1 MKILIVGYG
10 AHAKR
15 RIIPALKKIEQISE
29 IHLISDRD
37 LSKDDIGEV
46 KIFNYSELKNID
58 VTYDLILISNYPVK
72 HMDLFKKVKNFGS
85 KFIIEKPITSK
96 LELLLKNEYDLIF
109 QDKLVYESNA
119 FLFHPVYQA
128 VKDIMISKNI
138 TKVVSSFTIPK
149 LNKDN
154 YRYNKELGGSSILD
168 QGVYPISLIIN
179 LFKANFNIK
188 KYKVFYDEKL
198 NIDTGGTLLAK
209 ALDGIEVELN
219 WGINQEY
226 KNELTILSKN
236 KEIYFPFI
244 FSKPE
249 NHTSS
254 YFELGKESNKEI
266 LIGNFDQFQLMY
278 EQVLFE
284 TKSNGDNEL
293 DELKYKYNLI
303 KNMLDN
309 KQELI

>member
-72 HMDLFKKVKNFGS
+72 HMDLFKKVKNFGT

-96 LELLLKNEYDLIF
+96 LEQLLKNEYDLIF

-128 VKDIMISKNI
+128 VKDIMRSKNI

-168 QGVYPISLIIN
+168 QGVYPISLTIN
-179 LFKANFNIK
+179 LFKTNFNIK
-188 KYKVFYDEKL
+188 QYKVFYDEKL
-198 NIDTGGTLLAK
+198 NIDTGGTILAK

-254 YFELGKESNKEI
+254 YFELGKESDKEI

>member
-128 VKDIMISKNI
+128 VKDIMRSKNI

-168 QGVYPISLIIN
+168 QGVYPISLTIN
-179 LFKANFNIK
+179 LFKTNFNIK
-188 KYKVFYDEKL
+188 QYKVFYDEKL

>member
-10 AHAKR
+10 AHTKK
-15 RIIPALKKIEQISE
+15 RIIPALKKIKQILE

-37 LSKDDIGEV
+37 FSKEDIGEV
-46 KIFNYSELKNID
+46 EIFNYSELENID
-58 VTYDLILISNYPVK
+58 FTYDLILISNYPVK
-72 HMDLFKKVKNFGS
+72 HIDLFKKVKNFGS

-96 LELLLKNEYDLIF
+96 LEVLLKNEFDSLF
-109 QDKLVYESNA
+109 HEKLVYESNA
-119 FLFHPVYQA
+119 FLFHPAYQV
-128 VKDIMISKNI
+128 VKDIMRSNNI
-138 TKVVSSFTIPK
+138 TKIVSSFAIPK

-168 QGVYPISLIIN
+168 QGVYPISLIVN
-179 LFKANFNIK
+179 LFKTNFNIE
-188 KYKVFYDEKL
+188 KYKIFYDENL
-198 NIDTGGTLLAK
+198 NIDTGGTLFAK
-209 ALDGIEVELN
+209 ASDGIEVELN

-244 FSKPE
+244 YSKPE

-254 YFELGKESNKEI
+254 YFERGIDSNKEI

-278 EQVLFE
+278 EKVLFE
-284 TKSNGDNEL
+284 KKSNGDNEL
-293 DELKYKYNLI
+293 DKLKYKYNLV
-303 KNMLDN
+303 KRMLDN
-309 KQELI
+309 KQKIK